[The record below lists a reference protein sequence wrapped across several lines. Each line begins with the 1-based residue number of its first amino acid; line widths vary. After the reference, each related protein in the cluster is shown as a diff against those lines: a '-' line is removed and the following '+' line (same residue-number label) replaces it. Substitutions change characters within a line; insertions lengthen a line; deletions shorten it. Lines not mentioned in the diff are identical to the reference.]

1 MQISQT
7 VTIKELRDNLA
18 QLIEEVAIA
27 GKQIEIT
34 KFGKKKAVIVPVNI
48 AQKSAQRKTRVN
60 FAKLPGVGMWR
71 DRKDMEDAAKWV
83 ENLRSGEVRR
93 FPKLSND

>member
-1 MQISQT
+1 MQIIQT

-34 KFGKKKAVIVPVNI
+34 KFGKRKAALIPLRNNKQKNKK
-48 AQKSAQRKTRVN
+48 RVD
-60 FAKLPGVGMWR
+60 FSKLPAFGMWKN
-71 DRKDMEDAAKWV
+71 RKDMKDPAKWV
-83 ENLRSGEVRR
+83 SDLRKKESYR
-93 FPKLSND
+93 LL